1 MEKTPQELQALKDNW
16 LDDPIWEIERTEGF
30 EEYASELKAFR
41 EEWEAKWKADQ
52 EEGIKLTFKFQAQ
65 QILAALEPLDGE
77 TVDWTLAVQQVKATL
92 LLAEQV
98 KRVADGL
105 DDLITRDEQD
115 FMTALYNIK

>member
-1 MEKTPQELQALKDNW
+1 MEKTQQEIQALKDNW
-16 LDDPIWEIERTEGF
+16 LNDPIWEIERTEGF
-30 EEYASELKAFR
+30 EEYAPELKVFR

-65 QILAALEPLDGE
+65 QILTALETANGKTADR
-77 TVDWTLAVQQVKATL
+77 TLAVQQVKATL